1 MRKTLFLLITSVV
14 VSGCAKSPAP
24 GDRPSDRLLES
35 PALQRIVDLQVDRD
49 GRALTGYLNDEDPLN
64 RARAAFA
71 LGSVQYRD
79 AVPALIELLGD
90 GDPRVRADAVFAI
103 GQTADSLAA
112 TPLLD
117 LLSTERDVTVSR
129 RCLEALGKTGGIS
142 SLREI
147 LTIDYSAS
155 LLPDLALAIGRY
167 GIRQIH
173 DPEAVEMLAGFLK
186 SADPSLRQK
195 AAYYFGRINQTG
207 PWSAVAAEVR
217 DALDGLSIDDPA
229 AMYLLQGLA
238 RLGEQTDTDRF
249 IYWFNIS
256 PDWRIRTNA
265 ARTLGDRLEESNA
278 LEALLDRLDDPSG
291 HVAVA
296 SAQALTGSE
305 ELQDEDIDRIR
316 DWIAG
321 HRDRWEVSG
330 ELLPLFAARGDRQFL
345 MSWIESQPSD
355 RSASRSMGFTAL
367 GRLPGAEVFEVL
379 ADAAQSDNMAI
390 VSSAIE
396 ALANR
401 WRTARRGSRR
411 GRSDAPELDVRAY
424 YELFA
429 AALQSRDLSASYAAA
444 PVLADSLFRTL
455 GSVDLMMDVY
465 QWMQIPEDIEPM
477 IEILRSLGRAG
488 DERAVGL
495 LRNEAGSTNLVIS
508 RTAAD
513 ALQTITGEEIEERE
527 VLDRPERE
535 IDWNYL
541 SSLGPQPILSME
553 TEKGTI
559 LVRLITV
566 EAPLTVQTITQFA
579 TQGLYDG
586 VAFHR
591 VVQNFVIQGGDFERE
606 DGFGGPGFAI
616 RSEFTRI
623 PYIAGVIGMASAGK
637 DTEGSQYF
645 ITHSMQPHLDGRYTA
660 FGYVIEG
667 MDVVDR
673 IYRGDRVVRAE
684 VIVAGITQH

>member
-1 MRKTLFLLITSVV
+1 MLRTLFLLITVV
-14 VSGCAKSPAP
+14 VVNGCVKSPAP

-35 PALQRIVDLQVDRD
+35 PALQKIVDLQVDRD
-49 GRALTGYLNDEDPLN
+49 GRALTGYLNDEDPLI

-79 AVPALIELLGD
+79 AVPALVELLGD
-90 GDPRVRADAVFAI
+90 DDSRVRADAAFAI
-103 GQTADSLAA
+103 GQAADSLAA

-117 LLSTERDVTVSR
+117 LVLTESDAIVRS
-129 RCLEALGKTGGIS
+129 RCLEALGKTGGPL
-142 SLREI
+142 SLKE
-147 LTIDYSAS
+147 LLSIDYPSV

-167 GIRQIH
+167 GIRRIH

-186 SADPSLRQK
+186 STDPSLRQK

-217 DALDGLSIDDPA
+217 DALDGFSPDDPA

-238 RLGEQTDTDRF
+238 RLDERTDTDRF
-249 IYWFNIS
+249 IYWLNNS

-265 ARTLGDRLEESNA
+265 ARTLGGRLEGSNT
-278 LEALLDRLDDPSG
+278 LEALLGRLDDPSG

-296 SAQALTGSE
+296 SAQALAGSE
-305 ELQDEDIDRIR
+305 VLQDEDIDRIR

-321 HRDRWEVSG
+321 HRGRWEVSG

-355 RSASRSMGFTAL
+355 RSAARSMGFAAL
-367 GRLPGAEVFEVL
+367 GRLPGAEAFEVL
-379 ADAAQSDNMAI
+379 ADAAQSDNRMV
-390 VSSAIE
+390 VSSAVE

-411 GRSDAPELDVRAY
+411 GRTAAPELDVRAY

-429 AALQSRDLSASYAAA
+429 AALQSGDLGASYAAA
-444 PVLADSLFRTL
+444 PVLADSLFRLL
-455 GSVDLMMDVY
+455 GSVDLMIDVY

-477 IEILRSLGRAG
+477 VEILRSLGRTGA
-488 DERAVGL
+488 ERAVPL
-495 LRNEAGSTNLVIS
+495 LRKEAGSSNLVIS
-508 RTAAD
+508 RAAAG
-513 ALQTITGEEIEERE
+513 ALQIITGEEVEERDI
-527 VLDRPERE
+527 LNRPERE
-535 IDWNYL
+535 IDWDYL
-541 SSLGPQPILSME
+541 SSLGPHPLLRLE
-553 TEKGTI
+553 TDKGTI
-559 LVRLITV
+559 LVRLITE
-566 EAPLTVQTITQFA
+566 EAPLTVQTVTQFA

-591 VVQNFVIQGGDFERE
+591 VVPNFVIQGGDFERG

-616 RSEFTRI
+616 RSEFTRV

-667 MDVVDR
+667 MDIVDR
-673 IYRGDRVVRAE
+673 TYRGDRVVRAE
-684 VIVAGITQH
+684 VIYRR